1 MRRVSVI
8 GSAIFESATIFFPDS
23 FVKAAATSCKEA
35 LQKEREISVSVQGAD
50 CVMGIEETQSVAEDM
65 AVSFITSEWYTV
77 TAFSNDTGMVS
88 FAVVAATAVLKKEKH
103 NSIRK
108 RISILRYIL
117 VNSCFVFNF
126 FCIFVC

>member
-1 MRRVSVI
+1 
-8 GSAIFESATIFFPDS
+8 
-23 FVKAAATSCKEA
+23 
-35 LQKEREISVSVQGAD
+35 
-50 CVMGIEETQSVAEDM
+50 MGIEETQSVAEDM

-77 TAFSNDTGMVS
+77 TAFSNDKGMVS
-88 FAVVAATAVLKKEKH
+88 FAVVAAPAVLKKEKQ

-108 RISILRYIL
+108 RISILRYVL